1 MKLPSIQLLRSL
13 AALLV
18 AIVHGAGF
26 ERTILQENGSAE
38 SPLVSGLFLNGY
50 AGVDLFF
57 VISGFIMVW
66 VTRTQRHG
74 ANAGLEFL
82 FARTTRIYP
91 VWWFAAGLM
100 VVYALGLQS
109 SMSAVVGQVTDE
121 PLAYTGE
128 YLARS
133 FLLLPQAEYPILA
146 VGWTLIHE
154 VYFYVVFALLM
165 LAPRAFLPIGLLVW
179 GAIIIAAS
187 FLMPLP
193 ATATN
198 FLTLAV
204 HPMTMEFIFG
214 AIIGQMVIS
223 GVSWRGGTITV
234 IAAIWLTAALCLQGV
249 ADAFTLKWGRV
260 LLFGFPCAALI
271 YGVATLDMQQRTVWL
286 IPAFAGALVTG
297 ALFQFYPTSLEA
309 PYATRAEALILPVI
323 VGGGAALAVLWVGW
337 LGGLNL
343 PGPTLRVGFAL
354 RRVFDF
360 VSRSGD
366 WSYSL
371 YLTHLFSFGL
381 VKWIFAWLG
390 QLDALAPFFRV
401 GQPGIWDNLIFIVCG
416 LIATLVGAFLTYHL
430 IERPALSVATM
441 ARRALFSKG
450 SSARGY

>member
-26 ERTILQENGSAE
+26 ERTILQENGSVEA
-38 SPLVSGLFLNGY
+38 PLVSGLFLNGY

-66 VTRTQRHG
+66 VTRNQRHG
-74 ANAGLEFL
+74 PVAGIEFL
-82 FARTTRIYP
+82 FARTTRVYP

-100 VVYALGLQS
+100 TFYALGLQN
-109 SMSAVVGQVTDE
+109 SMFATIGQVTDAA
-121 PLAYTGE
+121 PTYSGE
-128 YLARS
+128 YILRS
-133 FLLLPQAEYPILA
+133 FLLLPQADYPILA

-154 VYFYVVFALLM
+154 VYFYVVFALLI

-179 GAIIIAAS
+179 GGLVVAAS

-198 FLTLAV
+198 FLTLVV

-214 AIIGQMVIS
+214 AVIGQMVIS
-223 GVSWRGGTITV
+223 GVSWRTGTITV

-271 YGVATLDMQQRTVWL
+271 YGVATLDIQGRTVWL
-286 IPAFAGALVTG
+286 LPAFVGALVTG
-297 ALFQFYPTSLEA
+297 MLFQLYPTSLDA
-309 PYATRAEALILPVI
+309 PYAVRAEALILPVI
-323 VGGGAALAVLWVGW
+323 VGGGAALMVVWAGW
-337 LGGLNL
+337 LGGQKL
-343 PGPTLRVGFAL
+343 PGATLRLGLAL
-354 RRVFDF
+354 RSLHEAVA
-360 VSRSGD
+360 RSGD

-381 VKWIFAWLG
+381 VKWGFGWLG
-390 QLDALAPFFRV
+390 QHDALAPFFRI
-401 GQPGIWDNLIFIVCG
+401 GQPGIWDNLLFIACG
-416 LIATLVGAFLTYHL
+416 LIASLIGAYITYHL
-430 IERPALSVATM
+430 IERPALAAATM
-441 ARRALFSKG
+441 VRRALFSKG